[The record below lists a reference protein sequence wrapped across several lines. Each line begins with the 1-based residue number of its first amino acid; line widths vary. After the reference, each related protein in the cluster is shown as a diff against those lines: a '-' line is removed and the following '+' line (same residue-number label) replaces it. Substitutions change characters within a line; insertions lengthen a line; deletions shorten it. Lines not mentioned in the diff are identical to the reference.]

1 MSAKP
6 VSISDLGGQ
15 NEKDKLLKAKRRSE
29 LRDDVLYVA
38 GALLVT
44 AGVGLLRISWAF
56 IAAGFFCMLLP
67 LLQLAT
73 GFIRG
78 LRSIPSGS
86 RR

>member
-6 VSISDLGGQ
+6 ISISDLDRQRGK
-15 NEKDKLLKAKRRSE
+15 EEILKAKRRAEFRS
-29 LRDDVLYVA
+29 DALYVA
-38 GALLVT
+38 GAVLVT
-44 AGVGLLRISWAF
+44 TGVSMVRIRWGL

-67 LLQLAT
+67 LLELAT

-78 LRSIPSGS
+78 LRNVQP